1 MSADKS
7 FLGTGWAFPPRFGDS
22 AANGRTQ
29 MVEAETDIRESLG
42 IILSTVPGERIMQ
55 PTFGCGIKAY
65 VFEEISESVMTE
77 MRDAIDRAILFF
89 EPRVTVE
96 RIEIDASS
104 AIDGR
109 VDVLIDYTVRGTN
122 TRTNMVYPFYFLE
135 GTNVPAA
142 QIESPTQG

>member
-1 MSADKS
+1 MSTDKS

-22 AANGRTQ
+22 ADSGRTQ
-29 MVEAETDIRESLG
+29 MVEAEADIRESLG

-96 RIEIDASS
+96 RIEIDTSNAME
-104 AIDGR
+104 GR

-122 TRTNMVYPFYFLE
+122 TRSNMVYPFYFLE
-135 GTNVPAA
+135 GTNVPTV
-142 QIESPTQG
+142 QIEPQR